1 MTKYIAW
8 CPDYNQDEGDG
19 NARTARDWEGPR
31 EIAAHLAEWLD
42 ITDAAYTIACDVKT
56 VRVLV
61 RNMETNEVTHWDVSG
76 EIEPRYSARSAEV
89 PAAPVLGAA

>member
-1 MTKYIAW
+1 MTKYKAW

-19 NARTARDWEGPR
+19 TARTAREWEGPR
-31 EIAAHLAEWLD
+31 EIAAHWAEWLD
-42 ITDAAYTIACDVKT
+42 ITGADYSIAGDAKT

-61 RNMETNEVTHWDVSG
+61 RNLETNEVTHWHVSG
-76 EIEPRYSARSAEV
+76 EMEPRYSARSAEM